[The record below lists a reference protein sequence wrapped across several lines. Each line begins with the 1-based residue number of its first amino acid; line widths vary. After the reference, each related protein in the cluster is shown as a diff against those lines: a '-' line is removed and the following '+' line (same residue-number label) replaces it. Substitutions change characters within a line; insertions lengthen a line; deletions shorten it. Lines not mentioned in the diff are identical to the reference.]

1 MAERVDVHLG
11 RRLRARRR
19 ALGLTQD
26 DVGRALDVRFQQIQK
41 YEAGL
46 SRMSAACLWRLSTLL
61 DVNIRYFFEGLPEIS
76 ETSQRR
82 PLSQDGGS
90 HAR

>member
-26 DVGRALDVRFQQIQK
+26 DVGRALDVRF
-41 YEAGL
+41 
-46 SRMSAACLWRLSTLL
+46 MSAACLWRLSTLL